1 MALWNKSADRPQR
14 SALAQGAAKLES
26 FARDLKIKQ
35 GGGKRGTP
43 FVPERTT
50 SMSPDELWAKQFMS
64 QGIGPCSDMSVACQL
79 PPANTKFP
87 MQSVPPGLAAKATQ
101 SHTTVGS
108 TNSEPRSAAGS
119 GPMGAAIGKPMQ
131 KRSWLGRMLL
141 GR

>member
-1 MALWNKSADRPQR
+1 MALWNKSADRPQHN
-14 SALAQGAAKLES
+14 ALARGAAKLES
-26 FARDLKIKQ
+26 FSRDLKIKQ

-43 FVPERTT
+43 FVPERMT

-79 PPANTKFP
+79 PPANTTFSLQGFSLARDGVIKTVE
-87 MQSVPPGLAAKATQ
+87 QTVPRPSPLA
-101 SHTTVGS
+101 
-108 TNSEPRSAAGS
+108 SAHS
-119 GPMGAAIGKPMQ
+119 GPIGSAIGKPIR